1 MKRYQRTRLVMPRHY
16 KATATI
22 LRLLNMENEL
32 AGLIAWA
39 ERKKH
44 GRDARKIVAIQKS
57 YENKYGAVQNKLFVL
72 RHRFPKHYLLAR
84 FLFWVSEMTSVKPV
98 YFRWQAAQRKK

>member
-1 MKRYQRTRLVMPRHY
+1 MPRHY

-32 AGLIAWA
+32 TGLIGWA

-44 GRDARKIVAIQKS
+44 GREAKKFVAIQRS
-57 YENKYGAVQNKLFVL
+57 YENKYGAVQNKLFLL
-72 RHRFPKHYLLAR
+72 RCRFPKHYLVAR

-98 YFRWQAAQRKK
+98 YFRWQAAQRRK